1 MSIHPLEV
9 VEDAPMAGLVRWLG
23 SYAREMQR
31 ARMVMRN
38 PQSSIFARRNAR
50 G

>member
-1 MSIHPLEV
+1 
-9 VEDAPMAGLVRWLG
+9 MAGLVRWLG
-23 SYAREMQR
+23 SMAREMER

-38 PQSSIFARRNAR
+38 PGSAATQSRAQ